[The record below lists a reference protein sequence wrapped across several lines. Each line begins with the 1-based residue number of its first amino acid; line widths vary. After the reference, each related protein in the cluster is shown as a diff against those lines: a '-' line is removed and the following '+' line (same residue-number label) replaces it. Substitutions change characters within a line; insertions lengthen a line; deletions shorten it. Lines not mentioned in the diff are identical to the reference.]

1 MQLTKMLDLAVRQ
14 MQNLI
19 NIISIELMTS
29 SARDASFKSQKHQ
42 LMMEIWS
49 YEFCSLR
56 RTSFTFQFDVLCS
69 CSLKTQEESLTSFL

>member
-29 SARDASFKSQKHQ
+29 SARDASFKSPKTPINDGN
-42 LMMEIWS
+42 ME
-49 YEFCSLR
+49 LR
-56 RTSFTFQFDVLCS
+56 ILQF
-69 CSLKTQEESLTSFL
+69 KENIFHFPI